1 MGGAGS
7 SIRITTAS
15 SSSSSS
21 VRDAHLEPPDC
32 AIASQDKGAEGEQV
46 DLKGEVL
53 GQAGAVK
60 AQPRQAPAASLSLRG
75 DVEETLAQL
84 QRVWTELFSILK
96 VF

>member
-21 VRDAHLEPPDC
+21 VRDAHLEPPC
-32 AIASQDKGAEGEQV
+32 RAIASQDKGSAGEQV
-46 DLKGEVL
+46 ELTREGL
-53 GQAGAVK
+53 GKAGAVK
-60 AQPRQAPAASLSLRG
+60 AQARQAPAASLSLRG
-75 DVEETLAQL
+75 DMEETLAQL
-84 QRVWTELFSILK
+84 QGVWTELFSILK